1 MFELGGSLQEI
12 LLILV
17 VALLVVGPKRLPE
30 VGRMLVRAMRELRRA
45 SDEFRSTIETNLNLD
60 APAPRPSSTEP
71 GVPTTSVVVLAF
83 IALIILKTAVENYC
97 ETNPTDEILLLATP
111 FSLRALFCALT
122 GRAHC
127 DRRGSRYA
135 RGPRYRHLHC
145 GRAWTSTM

>member
-17 VALLVVGPKRLPE
+17 VGLLVVGPKRLPE

-71 GVPTTSVVVLAF
+71 GVQLRIIAKQTQLTKFSFWRRRLAF
-83 IALIILKTAVENYC
+83 ELC
-97 ETNPTDEILLLATP
+97 
-111 FSLRALFCALT
+111 F
-122 GRAHC
+122 
-127 DRRGSRYA
+127 A
-135 RGPRYRHLHC
+135 R
-145 GRAWTSTM
+145 